1 MANQE
6 LRQYLKANDV
16 RIREVANSLK
26 IHETTL
32 VKKLRVELQPE
43 FEQKVYLA
51 IEEILLSR

>member
-6 LRQYLKANDV
+6 LRQYLKANEV
-16 RIREVANSLK
+16 RIWEVANSLK